1 MCWWR
6 SLSALSV
13 CLKAFLFFCLHL
25 SALLLLCCFLVFFV
39 FSCFSVSAS
48 VSSVSFICILDTHTH
63 ACTHT
68 HSLSISLMLSLSVSL
83 ISLVSL
89 CLSACLSVCS
99 LWDAVACAFVGEIEG
114 TRGEG
119 GRGGGGGT
127 SAVHTGLEC
136 PEMSLMLVRSSQL
149 MYHSVPELV
158 PAIPCTTRDGQH

>member
-63 ACTHT
+63 MHAHT
-68 HSLSISLMLSLSVSL
+68 LSLSLMLSL

-119 GRGGGGGT
+119 GRGGGGGGT